1 MPIRF
6 SCEHC
11 DSTLSVSSRKA
22 GLAVTCP
29 KCRHKT
35 PVPVANGRP
44 ATETANLGQKQDSDM
59 LEATAPSSETATSDP
74 VQQAAAPSPKTT
86 APQSAPAGATGAP
99 PTPPPAP
106 ADSSSPAIT
115 GPAEPADAISAMAEL
130 ELLSSL
136 PGPEDEVTWEVE
148 DAQPH
153 IQGDYHPGVEIDF
166 DKVALPRYVLYGQGV
181 LLAGVALVALVLGI
195 VIGRLS
201 GSNVATP
208 TSEVKTCYLTGTV
221 SYTSSGGDVSPDFG
235 AVVIVVPQD
244 RQPSRDAKIPIEG
257 LRPGDPLP
265 QPDQPAIARLKAIG
279 GDYTRADERGNFKL
293 RVDRTGEYFVLVI
306 GRNAPRKSTER
317 PEGVHL
323 AQMGRY
329 FLPASELIGDQRYDW
344 RMETIKRD
352 KEFKFTLE

>member
-6 SCEHC
+6 TCDHC

-29 KCRHKT
+29 KCRQKT
-35 PVPVANGRP
+35 PVPAANGRP
-44 ATETANLGQKQDSDM
+44 QTESVDLGQKQDSDAV
-59 LEATAPSSETATSDP
+59 EATALGSETATSAP
-74 VQQAAAPSPKTT
+74 RQQTAASPPKTAAPQT
-86 APQSAPAGATGAP
+86 ASAGATGAP
-99 PTPPPAP
+99 PTPPP
-106 ADSSSPAIT
+106 T
-115 GPAEPADAISAMAEL
+115 PAEAVPADAISTMAEL

-136 PGPEDEVTWEVE
+136 PAPEDEVTWEVE
-148 DAQPH
+148 DAQPRIH
-153 IQGDYHPGVEIDF
+153 SDYHSGVEIDF

-181 LLAGVALVALVLGI
+181 LLAGVAMVALVLGV

-221 SYTSSGGDVSPDFG
+221 SYTSSGGSVSPDAG

-279 GDYTRADERGNFKL
+279 GDYDRADERGNFKL
-293 RVDRTGEYFVLVI
+293 RVDRTGEYFVLVV
-306 GRNAPRKSTER
+306 GRNAPRQSTER

-329 FLPASELIGDQRYDW
+329 FLPASELIGDQRYAW
-344 RMETIKRD
+344 RMESIKRD
-352 KEFKFTLE
+352 KEYKFTLE